1 MNNEQFQIKIGIV
14 TVIMSDIYSIH

>member
-1 MNNEQFQIKIGIV
+1 MNNEQFWIKLGIV